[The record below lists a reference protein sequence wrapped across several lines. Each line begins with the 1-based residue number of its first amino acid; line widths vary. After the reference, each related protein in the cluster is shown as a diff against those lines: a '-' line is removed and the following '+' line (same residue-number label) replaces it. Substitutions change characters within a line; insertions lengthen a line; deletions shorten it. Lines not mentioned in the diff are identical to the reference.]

1 MKLLVVLA
9 SVREGRAG
17 AQVADWFVEQAKKN
31 DLVDVTLVDLKNID
45 LPYMLPAVSPSNI
58 KDSQYGNSEDSAWA
72 QQINAADAIAFVSPE
87 YNHGYPA
94 SLKNAI
100 DHLYVEWMNKPVAFI
115 GYGAS
120 GAPFSYQA
128 FKLVADQVK
137 MDVTEDRVGIPEI
150 WAAFNEE
157 GELKNS
163 DEHNQVAQKVIA
175 QLVEKVSA

>member
-17 AQVADWFVEQAKKN
+17 AQVAEWFVDQANKN
-31 DLVDVTLVDLKNID
+31 KSVEVELVDLKKID
-45 LPYMLPAVSPSNI
+45 LPYILPAVSPSNVENS
-58 KDSQYGNSEDSAWA
+58 DYGNPEDRAWA
-72 QQINAADAIAFVSPE
+72 ETINAADAVAFVSPE

-100 DHLYVEWMNKPVAFI
+100 DHLYSEWKGKPVAFI

-137 MDVTEDRVGIPEI
+137 MDVTEDRVAIPEI
-150 WAAFNEE
+150 WAAFNEQ

-163 DEHNQVAQKVIA
+163 DEHNDVAQRVVA
-175 QLVEKVSA
+175 QLVQKVSA

>member
-17 AQVADWFVEQAKKN
+17 AQVADWFVDQAKMN
-31 DLVDVTLVDLKNID
+31 ESVEVELVDLKNVN
-45 LPYMLPAVSPSNI
+45 LPYILPAVSPSNVENS
-58 KDSQYGNSEDSAWA
+58 DYGNPEDRAWA
-72 QQINAADAIAFVSPE
+72 EKINSFDAIVFVSPE

-100 DHLYVEWMNKPVAFI
+100 DHLYGEWKDKPVAFI

-120 GAPFSYQA
+120 GAPFAYQA

-137 MDVTEDRVGIPEI
+137 MDVTEDRVAIPEI
-150 WAAFNEE
+150 WSAFNEQ
-157 GELKNS
+157 GELKNA
-163 DEHNQVAQKVIA
+163 DEHNAVAQKVIQ
-175 QLVEKVSA
+175 QLEQKLSA

>member
-17 AQVADWFVEQAKKN
+17 AQVADWFVDQAKQSES
-31 DLVDVTLVDLKNID
+31 VEVELVDLKDVN
-45 LPYMLPAVSPSNI
+45 LSYTLPAVLPSNVEGS
-58 KDSQYGNSEDSAWA
+58 DYNNPEDRAWA
-72 QQINAADAIAFVSPE
+72 ETINSADAIAFVSPE

-100 DHLYVEWMNKPVAFI
+100 DHLYAEWQEKPVAFI

-120 GAPFSYQA
+120 GAPFAYQA

-137 MDVTEDRVGIPEI
+137 MDVTADRVAIPEI
-150 WAAFNEE
+150 WAVFNEQ
-157 GELKNS
+157 GELKNAE
-163 DEHNQVAQKVIA
+163 EHNAAAQKVIQ
-175 QLVEKVSA
+175 QLEQKVSA

>member
-17 AQVADWFVEQAKKN
+17 AQVADWFFDQAKQN
-31 DLVDVTLVDLKNID
+31 ELVEVELVDLKDVD
-45 LPYMLPAVSPSNI
+45 LPYILPAVSPSNI
-58 KDSQYGNSEDSAWA
+58 ENSEYDNAEDRAWA
-72 QQINAADAIAFVSPE
+72 EIINSADAVAFVSPE

-100 DHLYVEWMNKPVAFI
+100 DHLYGEWKGKPVAFI

-120 GAPFSYQA
+120 GAPFAYQA

-137 MDVTEDRVGIPEI
+137 MNVTEDRVAISEI
-150 WAAFNEE
+150 WAAFDEE
-157 GELKNS
+157 GELKNA
-163 DEHNQVAQKVIA
+163 DEHNAAAQRVIQQLEQKVTT
-175 QLVEKVSA
+175 